1 MKMKTNNLLKTISAV
16 ILMGAMTLPVL
27 AQNGHPAYD
36 RSIKARL
43 REQNQRINQGVRS
56 GQLTRVEA
64 ARLRQRDVNIR
75 FDNHIAHVTGGRFTP
90 AERARMEAELNRTS
104 GAIYRDKHNNRVR

>member
-1 MKMKTNNLLKTISAV
+1 MKTNNLMKTISAV

-27 AQNGHPAYD
+27 AQTPAPMD
-36 RSIKARL
+36 QRTIKARL

-75 FDNHIAHVTGGRFTP
+75 FDNHIAHITGGKFTP
-90 AERARMEAELNRTS
+90 AERARMEAKLNRTS
-104 GAIYRDKHNNRVR
+104 GAIHRDKHNMRVRQ